1 MVPHTSDGRVLF
13 AVPWHGR
20 VVVGTTDTPVPE
32 ASLEPRALEEEV
44 EFLLTHAIR
53 YLTRDPLASDVLS
66 VFAGLRPLVGS
77 PDSETKAISRDHTL
91 IVSPSGLVTITGG
104 KWTTYRRM
112 GEDTVTHAAVV
123 AGLPE
128 RESGTEKL
136 QLHGWTDE
144 VDPTEPWSVYGSDW
158 LELEALER
166 ARPDLAERLHP
177 ALPYRA
183 SEVVWAARFEM
194 ARTVEDVLSRRLRAL
209 LLDARASV
217 EMAPRVAELMAEELG
232 HGSVWEAS
240 QVAAYT
246 ELAKGYV
253 L

>member
-1 MVPHTSDGRVLF
+1 
-13 AVPWHGR
+13 
-20 VVVGTTDTPVPE
+20 VGTTETPVPE
-32 ASLEPRALEEEV
+32 ASLEPRALNDEV

-53 YLTRDPLASDVLS
+53 YLTRDPVASDVLS

-91 IVSPSGLVTITGG
+91 LVSPSGLVTITGG

-112 GEDTVTHAAVV
+112 GADTVTQAALV

-128 RESGTEKL
+128 KPSVTEEL
-136 QLHGWTDE
+136 RLHGWTDQ

-166 ARPDLAERLHP
+166 ARPELAERLHA

-217 EMAPRVAELMAEELG
+217 EMAPRVAGIMAEELG
-232 HGSVWEAS
+232 RNEAWVKD
-240 QVAAYT
+240 QVAEYT